1 MDWNGVVMISNI
13 EIELQVYE
21 ARVAYISSAIAEIN
35 AVCNVMASTSLEH
48 CEACQEIA
56 QNLGN
61 QAQQKFNEYRRLLIE
76 KNDGVD
82 IIAQMAESLATP
94 LDGE

>member
-1 MDWNGVVMISNI
+1 MSAV
-13 EIELQVYE
+13 ELELQVHE
-21 ARVAYISSAIAEIN
+21 ARIEYVSAAIAEIN
-35 AVCNVMASTSLEH
+35 AVCNVMASTTVEH
-48 CEACQEIA
+48 CEACQEVA

-82 IIAQMAESLATP
+82 IIALLMESVAIP
-94 LDGE
+94 ESD

>member
-1 MDWNGVVMISNI
+1 
-13 EIELQVYE
+13 
-21 ARVAYISSAIAEIN
+21 
-35 AVCNVMASTSLEH
+35 MASTTVEH
-48 CEACQEIA
+48 CEACQELA

-82 IIAQMAESLATP
+82 IIALVVESAAIP
-94 LDGE
+94 ESD